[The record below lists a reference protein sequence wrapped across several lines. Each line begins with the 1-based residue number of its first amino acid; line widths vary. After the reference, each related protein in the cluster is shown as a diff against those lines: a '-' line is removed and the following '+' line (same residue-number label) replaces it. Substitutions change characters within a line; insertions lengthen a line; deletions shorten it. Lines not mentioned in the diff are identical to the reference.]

1 MSSKR
6 FSRLSDAAADE
17 MARDAADPHF
27 GDENLPPPCAETP
40 AANFEL
46 LCSLLRS
53 LAPAFDGAQPS
64 RDVPGDPPQLL

>member
-6 FSRLSDAAADE
+6 FLRLSDAAADE

-40 AANFEL
+40 EENFEL
-46 LCSLLRS
+46 LCALLRS
-53 LAPAFDGAQPS
+53 LAPVFDNYQPS
-64 RDVPGDPPQLL
+64 REVSGDPPQLL